1 MTATEA
7 AALGLALC
15 AGPYF
20 AVESSS
26 RSRPFAALSD
36 VSSLCAAVAALI
48 AAAAITIQLSALQ
61 APFAV
66 LAPPSIA
73 AAPWAAGEL
82 CAGPSARQDQAFAAA
97 LLAAYLAAI
106 LTEIASASL
115 LARALLTGAAALGA
129 YLSTRGSVR

>member
-26 RSRPFAALSD
+26 HSRPFAALCD
-36 VSSLCAAVAALI
+36 FSSLCAAIAALI

-82 CAGPSARQDQAFAAA
+82 CSGPSPRQDHAFAAA

-106 LTEIASASL
+106 LTEIACASL
-115 LARALLTGAAALGA
+115 VLRGLCTAAAALAA
-129 YLSTRGSVR
+129 YLATRGSVP